1 MGKSRRPDA
10 PKKDAAKDYP
20 RQEQRPQTEAEAAEF
35 PDDTE
40 IDAGANY
47 DVFNPLEIFD
57 PDPDKHYYF
66 AADDGD
72 SIRPDGVI
80 RQLANGYVRS
90 NKKHASPDCILLE
103 EPLERWEKR
112 QAAKAKRDAKAQ
124 RDAYAPG
131 GGLQVLP
138 GQRHGAG
145 R

>member
-1 MGKSRRPDA
+1 MAKRPKRDL
-10 PKKDAAKDYP
+10 PTKDAVGDYP
-20 RQEQRPQTEAEAAEF
+20 RQEQPPHQEAEAAEF

-40 IDAGANY
+40 IDGGANY
-47 DVFNPLEIFD
+47 DVFDPLEIYEKD
-57 PDPDKHYYF
+57 PTKHYYF

-90 NKKHASPDCILLE
+90 EKQHASADCILLE
-103 EPLERWEKR
+103 EPLERWEAR
-112 QAAKAKRDAKAQ
+112 QAARAKRDAKAQ

-131 GGLQVLP
+131 NGLSVLP
-138 GQRHGAG
+138 GQRHGP